1 MLLPSGESGV
11 FSGPCSP
18 EASAGDCGG
27 YFVNTEGKEK
37 ADFSLYFCSGKFALS
52 LMGGLGIGLIRM

>member
-27 YFVNTEGKEK
+27 YFVNTESKEK
-37 ADFSLYFCSGKFALS
+37 ADFSLYFCSGEFALS
-52 LMGGLGIGLIRM
+52 FNGRIGLIRM